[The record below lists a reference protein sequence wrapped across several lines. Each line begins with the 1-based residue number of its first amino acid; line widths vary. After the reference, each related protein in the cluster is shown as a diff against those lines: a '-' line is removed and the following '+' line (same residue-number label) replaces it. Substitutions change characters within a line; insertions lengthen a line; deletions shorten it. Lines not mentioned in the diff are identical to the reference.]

1 MNILQLNATRNT
13 RFFLVCILILAGLWA
28 TSLYSDLLFHTLA
41 ELFNVVVAGTI
52 FILAWNFRYFYRD
65 RFLVFIGTAFL
76 FIGLIDLLHI
86 LTFPG
91 MVIFQ
96 GYDTNTSVQLWV
108 AALLSSKSVAARR
121 AVVSAPQGEYRLV
134 DGDLWPADGPGP
146 AVDLC
151 LAKLPN
157 RLYQWQRADAF

>member
-1 MNILQLNATRNT
+1 MNILQRKATRNT

-91 MVIFQ
+91 MTIFQ
-96 GYDTNTSVQLWV
+96 GYGTNTVR
-108 AALLSSKSVAARR
+108 AAVGRRPLSSKSVAARR
-121 AVVSAPQGEYRLV
+121 TAFPAPQGEYRLV
-134 DGDLWPADGPGP
+134 DGYLWP
-146 AVDLC
+146 
-151 LAKLPN
+151 
-157 RLYQWQRADAF
+157 R